1 MKLVKKLSTLALI
14 GFLGLATT
22 SCLNNDD
29 NNDYSTFGFFPTTK
43 IEVNQDSIM
52 PVNQATNVHV
62 TYQKTNSC
70 QDFIQ
75 FSLLQGSTTFKHN
88 IGVYGKQSSNTSCTE
103 GIVQE
108 TKTLKFTPKEAGKY
122 TLKFWIGNKE
132 GSTTPKYDSIILDIK
147 EK

>member
-1 MKLVKKLSTLALI
+1 MKLVKRLSALALV

-29 NNDYSTFGFFPTTK
+29 DNDYSTFGFFPTTK

-52 PVNQATNVHV
+52 PAGKTTNVHV

-75 FSLLQGSTTFKHN
+75 FSLLQGSTAFKHN
-88 IGVYGKQSSNTSCTE
+88 IGVYGKQSNSTSCTE
-103 GIVQE
+103 GITLE
-108 TKTLKFTPKEAGKY
+108 TKTLKFTPKDAGEY
-122 TLKFWIGNKE
+122 TLKFWTGNKE
-132 GSTTPKYDSIILDIK
+132 GSTSPKYDSIVLTIK
-147 EK
+147 AQ